1 MSPTSEY
8 VLEGLWRM
16 DWAEEYRDFYHFFY
30 GHNNPYPS
38 NINYKKIRLAVTPH
52 MRAKGFES
60 DNCANY
66 GTPGHNKDKKGCEEC
81 IARWRP
87 IDRKIMKLGD
97 QREEAPESSE
107 TPEEEEEEEEEKIQ
121 DPNPSQPTLSVRER
135 ESDRRQKKKGKRGKR
150 ASTRA
155 SRRM

>member
-107 TPEEEEEEEEEKIQ
+107 TPEEEEEEEKIQ

>member
-1 MSPTSEY
+1 MSPTAEY
-8 VLEGLWRM
+8 VLESLWNM
-16 DWAEEYRDFYHFFY
+16 DWGEEYREFYHSFY
-30 GHNNPYPS
+30 GLNNPYPS

-60 DNCANY
+60 DSCANY

-87 IDRKIMKLGD
+87 IDRKITKLGN
-97 QREEAPESSE
+97 QSEEVPESSE
-107 TPEEEEEEEEEKIQ
+107 TPEEEEEKRQ

-135 ESDRRQKKKGKRGKR
+135 ESDKRQKKKGKKGKR
-150 ASTRA
+150 ASTKA
-155 SRRM
+155 SHRM

>member
-16 DWAEEYRDFYHFFY
+16 DWAEEYRDCYHLFY

-87 IDRKIMKLGD
+87 IDRKITKLGN
-97 QREEAPESSE
+97 QSEEVPESSE
-107 TPEEEEEEEEEKIQ
+107 TPEEEEEEKEKIQ